1 MLKSIV
7 PREVRQSIGPER
19 IAAVMAFGFTE
30 RQARF
35 LAHVLVFS
43 GVFLERQY
51 RVFTGLVHGQK
62 THDFLTKLITDGYA
76 TAVTPGALH
85 RGRLYHV
92 HYKPLYEAIGEP
104 NNRHRKPASLGR
116 FVERLMLLDAV
127 LADDRCGWLGTER
140 DKRAYFAAAM
150 EMKIDFWLPH
160 LTFGRG
166 ADTTT
171 RWFPDKLPIGVPR
184 DYGRRHVFLFLATRP
199 IPMEFRLFLLSHAN
213 LLSVIRDWT
222 IRVLFPRRLR
232 RAAPLYRYA
241 VRDAFLT
248 PLTSRQFNELEW
260 YFRHRRGEHLYPAR
274 EWDLDAAT
282 MARTYHAAR
291 FEALYRAW
299 LRRREEALRAVQNP
313 SLGEA
318 MRRGWARVEFVQ
330 LPHQYLQLTP
340 LIGGGSGT
348 ARRPPHGARIESERT
363 ETDETTADLY
373 RPW

>member
-1 MLKSIV
+1 MLRSII
-7 PREVRQSIGPER
+7 PREVCQSVGPGR
-19 IAAVMAFGFTE
+19 IAAVMEFGFTE

-35 LAHVLVFS
+35 LTHVLVFS

-51 RVFTGLVHGQK
+51 RAFTGLVHGHK

-76 TAVTPGALH
+76 TAITPGALH

-92 HYKPLYEAIGEP
+92 QYKPLYEAIGEP
-104 NNRHRKPASLGR
+104 NNRHRRPASLGR

-127 LADDRCGWLGTER
+127 LADPRYGWLGTER
-140 DKRAYFAAAM
+140 DKRAYFDAAL
-150 EMKIDFWLPH
+150 EMNIDFWLPQ
-160 LTFGRG
+160 LTFGHG

-184 DYGRRHVFLFLATRP
+184 GDGRRHVFLFLATRP
-199 IPMEFRLFLLSHAN
+199 IPMDLRLFLLSHAN
-213 LLSVIRDWT
+213 LLSVLRDWT

-248 PLTSRQFNELEW
+248 PLTSRQFDELEW
-260 YFRHRRGEHLYPAR
+260 YFRVRRGEHLCPAPR
-274 EWDLDAAT
+274 GDLDATT
-282 MARTYHAAR
+282 MARNYRAAR

-299 LRRREEALRAVQNP
+299 LQRGEDALRAVQNL

-318 MRRGWARVEFVQ
+318 LRRGWARVEFVQ

-340 LIGGGSGT
+340 LIGGASDGQW
-348 ARRPPHGARIESERT
+348 RRSPRLDSDQYSSAQEPLELH
-363 ETDETTADLY
+363 
-373 RPW
+373 